1 MWFTKKIII
10 KDNLQIEKIV
20 DILNN
25 CHHLIQV
32 EVNHWVN
39 KKIDYRFLDML
50 TGYYWQ
56 ISLQDKYVTIKTGN
70 TVLIPKTSEELY
82 KMLDIEISK
91 SMIYET
97 QKQSLLLKNKIIA

>member
-1 MWFTKKIII
+1 MWFKKEN
-10 KDNLQIEKIV
+10 KNNEQLERIV

-25 CHHLIQV
+25 CHHLVKVSPNKLI
-32 EVNHWVN
+32 N

-56 ISLQDKYVTIKTGN
+56 ISLSKNTVTIKTGDV
-70 TVLIPKTSEELY
+70 VLTPKDSSELY

-91 SMIYET
+91 SAIY
-97 QKQSLLLKNKIIA
+97 QMNKQNIILRN